1 MTTARRVAPVEPA
14 SQRIGSALVA
24 LQFALIVTLA
34 VSAGPAFLHGQA
46 PAGAVTLAVAA
57 VMFGVWAL
65 YANRPGN
72 FNVRPTPRDG
82 GRLVQEGPY
91 RWIRHPM
98 YTAVIACS
106 LAAAWGG
113 ASPWGWLAATAL
125 IAVLAIKALL
135 EERWILAVHPDYSA
149 YRARTRRF
157 IPGLL

>member
-1 MTTARRVAPVEPA
+1 MAPVKPA
-14 SQRIGSALVA
+14 RQLIGSALVG
-24 LQFALIVTLA
+24 LQLALIVTLA

-46 PAGAVTLAVAA
+46 PAGAVLLAAAA
-57 VMFGVWAL
+57 VMFGIWAL
-65 YANRPGN
+65 CANRPGN
-72 FNVRPTPRDG
+72 FKIRPTPRDG

-113 ASPWGWLAATAL
+113 ASPWGWLAATLL
-125 IAVLAIKALL
+125 IVVLAIKALL
-135 EERWILAVHPDYSA
+135 EERWMLAVHPDYAA

>member
-1 MTTARRVAPVEPA
+1 
-14 SQRIGSALVA
+14 
-24 LQFALIVTLA
+24 
-34 VSAGPAFLHGQA
+34 
-46 PAGAVTLAVAA
+46 
-57 VMFGVWAL
+57 
-65 YANRPGN
+65 
-72 FNVRPTPRDG
+72 
-82 GRLVQEGPY
+82 VQEGPY

-113 ASPWGWLAATAL
+113 ASPWDWLAATAL